1 MPNLNLLMRDEIT
14 RLAKKANKS
23 ELQALR
29 KATSEYRHQIAAL
42 KRELASVQ
50 RSLKALG
57 RSAGAR
63 GARVEVAADEDEG
76 SIRLRFSAKGFA
88 TKRQQLGLSAAD
100 MAKLLGVSALSV
112 YKWESG
118 KTKPRQKQLE
128 AIAAVRSM
136 GKRQVLA
143 KLEKLG

>member
-1 MPNLNLLMRDEIT
+1 MPNFANALRDEVT

-50 RSLKALG
+50 RVLRKLSRGGSASAPDSE
-57 RSAGAR
+57 SAG
-63 GARVEVAADEDEG
+63 ETQQ
-76 SIRLRFSAKGFA
+76 LRFSAKGFA
-88 TKRQQLGLSAAD
+88 KKRQQLGISAAA
-100 MAKLLGVSALSV
+100 MGKLLGVSALSV

-118 KTKPRQKQLE
+118 QTRPRQKQLQS
-128 AIAAVRSM
+128 IAAVRAL
-136 GKRQVLA
+136 GKREARA
-143 KLEKLG
+143 KLEELG